1 MNRHDQAPK
10 FVANE
15 DVEAGHTIIDPT
27 TGTDKPTAVT
37 GIGPNSR
44 DAEWFYITVTGRRRI
59 GSRQGTGWPI
69 PS

>member
-27 TGTDKPTAVT
+27 TGTNESATVT
-37 GIGPNSR
+37 SIGPNSH
-44 DAEWFYITVTGRRRI
+44 DAEWFYVTVNGDRRI
-59 GSRQGTGWPI
+59 GSRQGAGWPI